1 MRLKSL
7 ELVGFKSF
15 LDPTLIGFSPGI
27 TAVVGPNG
35 CGKSNVMDAIR
46 WVLGEQAPTRLRG
59 KSIEDLI
66 YAGNEHNPAA
76 GMAEVS
82 LTLEAEDDILPE
94 PYAKLSE
101 ICVTRR
107 AYRSGDSE
115 YLINKIPCRL
125 KDIAEFFMAAGIHS
139 RGYALVEQ
147 GRVEEI
153 IQAKPAEIRALI
165 EEAAGLG
172 LFKGRRE
179 MSERKLERVRENLS
193 RVNDVLAEI
202 ERQLNYSRRQAKK
215 AETYRVIRGE
225 LNELERLAAA
235 RRLLHERSELAR
247 FSGRESE
254 LRAEAQTVR
263 LAAGEFEN
271 QVRAAADA
279 LAAERERLNA
289 AVREF
294 DNLRASGAD
303 RARAREFLV
312 RRLAAVNQEEPA
324 LRGRLD
330 ELEAKAT
337 VSRASR
343 AHYGARLARE
353 FRADDGSE
361 AALDELKR
369 RHERSRA
376 DLRSVERRGEELKD
390 DLSELVREAAVIR
403 GRLADLSGERAEL
416 DERLSN
422 HPPGDSFSAA
432 PAIAD
437 FAAALSGAQQD
448 LRAAESALET
458 ARARLSEVE
467 RTRAEA
473 TDREIES
480 RSAME
485 RAGARLSSAGDALK
499 AAERREARRRQG
511 PVATRLRGV
520 LESLNG
526 DRPASDPPALLEV
539 LRAPAALEP
548 ALRAVMGEQ
557 LEAVVVDSPHFAVK
571 AIDILK
577 EQQAGRLSFV
587 PEAAPGTPAERIDA
601 PGIAGR
607 LVDMLD
613 VEPRFAATAEA
624 LLGHVMVADSVSAA
638 LDAANLNGHGTVFV
652 TRDGDLVH
660 PGRIISG
667 GSIADHSLSEIDA
680 ESALSIDEARGAL
693 DEAARTHAAAEQELA
708 DRRAERARLESEL
721 GEARGAGAVHERAV
735 DEARKALARIENQAA
750 LADARRSDAVR
761 RLGEIGETV
770 AASNMRLEELAIA
783 EQKSRADLAALRE
796 ELAANKA
803 AAEEVEQALGE
814 TAARVEAR
822 RATLK
827 ALEQELRHLR
837 QLTAELEA
845 QTAADQAS
853 LARLA
858 IEKIEFEGELEKLA
872 VQDAQNR
879 QREVELGSEIAR
891 LRETVEDCEGIAG
904 QCRARLDEARERLSR
919 LEQEAVECGL
929 HKERASALSEEL
941 ERSFVEKFL
950 APFAA
955 VADQM
960 EAALAARNAEED
972 EQRITEL
979 RARAERIGEVNLA
992 AESEVLELGE
1002 RAATLNAEK
1011 ADLDAALEDL
1021 TQTIARLNREARR
1034 RFAETFEG
1042 AARNFSALFPKLMRG
1057 GQGHLELDGS
1067 GDLLEAGVN
1076 ILIQPPGKKVREL
1089 ALLSGGEKALSAM
1102 ALMFSLFLL
1111 NPSPFC
1117 VMDEVD
1123 APLDEFSIAA
1133 FATIVEEFKE
1143 RSQFIVITH
1152 NQRTMQRADQV
1163 HGVTMDRP
1171 GISKVISMRISRAA

>member
-15 LDPTLIGFSPGI
+15 LDPTLISFSSGI

-59 KSIEDLI
+59 KSVEDLI

-82 LTLEAEDDILPE
+82 LTLEAEDESVLPE
-94 PYAKLSE
+94 PYSKLSE

-107 AYRSGDSE
+107 AYRAGDSE

-153 IQAKPAEIRALI
+153 IQAKPAEIRGLI
-165 EEAAGLG
+165 EEAAGLA

-179 MSERKLERVRENLS
+179 MSERKLERVRENLG
-193 RVNDVLAEI
+193 RVSDVLAEI

-215 AETYRVIRGE
+215 AETYRVIRTE
-225 LNELERLAAA
+225 LVELERFAAA
-235 RRLLHERSELAR
+235 RRILHEQSELAR
-247 FSGRESE
+247 FSERETE
-254 LRAEAQTVR
+254 LRAAGNTARLETNDLEA
-263 LAAGEFEN
+263 E
-271 QVRAAADA
+271 VRAASET

-289 AVREF
+289 AGRELE
-294 DNLRASGAD
+294 NLRASDAD
-303 RARAREFLV
+303 RARAREFLT
-312 RRLAAVNQEEPA
+312 RRLAAVNEEEPA
-324 LRGRLD
+324 LRTRIA

-337 VSRASR
+337 AARASR
-343 AHYGARLARE
+343 ALHGARLARE
-353 FRADDGSE
+353 LRDDDGSE
-361 AALDELKR
+361 SALGELKH
-369 RHERSRA
+369 RHEQARAELRAAERSA
-376 DLRSVERRGEELKD
+376 EELKD

-403 GRLADLSGERAEL
+403 GRLADLSGERADLE
-416 DERLSN
+416 ERLNRPS
-422 HPPGDSFSAA
+422 DDFSAA
-432 PAIAD
+432 PLALAD
-437 FAAALSGAQQD
+437 SAALNAAQEA
-448 LRAAESALET
+448 LRSAERALAE
-458 ARARLSEVE
+458 ARARLDEIE
-467 RTRAEA
+467 PGRGAA
-473 TDREIES
+473 ADREAAA
-480 RSAME
+480 RTAVE
-485 RAGARLSSAGDALK
+485 RAGDRMASARSALQ
-499 AAERREARRRQG
+499 AAERREARRAQE
-511 PVATRLRGV
+511 PAAMRLRGV
-520 LESLNG
+520 LDSLNG
-526 DRPASDPPALLEV
+526 DRPAVDPPALLDV
-539 LRAPAALEP
+539 MRVPVALKPAVS
-548 ALRAVMGEQ
+548 AVMGAQ
-557 LEAVVVDSPHFAVK
+557 LDAVVIDSPHFAVK

-577 EQQAGRLSFV
+577 EQQGGRLSFV
-587 PEAAPGTPAERIDA
+587 PEAAMAAPAEAIEA

-607 LVDMLD
+607 LVEMLE

-624 LLGHVMVADSVSAA
+624 LLGHVVLADNVAAA
-638 LDAANLNGHGTVFV
+638 LAAANLNGHGTVFV
-652 TRDGDLVH
+652 TRDGDLVY

-667 GSIADHSLSEIDA
+667 GSIANPALTESDVEPPLSA
-680 ESALSIDEARGAL
+680 EQARAALTEAE
-693 DEAARTHAAAEQELA
+693 DSHAAAERELA
-708 DRRAERARLESEL
+708 EQHSERARIETELAAARRLGTASEQ
-721 GEARGAGAVHERAV
+721 AF
-735 DEARKALARIENQAA
+735 DEARTRLTRIENQLA
-750 LADARRSDAVR
+750 LADARRADAVR
-761 RLGEIGETV
+761 RLAEIAEMV
-770 AASNMRLEELAIA
+770 AASNRRLEELAFA
-783 EQKSRADLAALRE
+783 ERKARADLGTVREALTA
-796 ELAANKA
+796 LKA
-803 AAEEVEQALGE
+803 ATEAVENELGE

-822 RATLK
+822 RATRK
-827 ALEQELRHLR
+827 AIEQELRHLR
-837 QLTAELEA
+837 QLTDELEGQA
-845 QTAADQAS
+845 AADAAS

-858 IEKIEFEGELEKLA
+858 AERIEFEGELETLA
-872 VQDAQNR
+872 VHDAQNR
-879 QREVELGSEIAR
+879 LRETELGAESAR
-891 LRETVEDCEGIAG
+891 LRETVEDCEGLVG
-904 QCRARLDEARERLSR
+904 QSRARLEEAREGLARI
-919 LEQEAVECGL
+919 ENEAVECGL

-941 ERSFVEKFL
+941 GRSFAEKFL

-955 VADQM
+955 LAA
-960 EAALAARNAEED
+960 ELEPALATRDADED
-972 EQRITEL
+972 ERRITEL

-992 AESEVLELGE
+992 AEGEVRELEE
-1002 RAATLNAEK
+1002 RAATLGAEK
-1011 ADLDAALEDL
+1011 ADLEAAVEDL

-1042 AARNFSALFPKLMRG
+1042 AARNFSVLFPKLMRG

-1123 APLDEFSIAA
+1123 APLDEFSVAA

-1171 GISKVISMRISRAA
+1171 GVSKVISMRVPRAA